1 MSEEY
6 TIYLN
11 GTKISE
17 IWDDRDTAVTVA
29 RALAKYAPEM
39 TDEVEIFC
47 HIYELGITAF
57 GIVFLNQSVA
67 F

>member
-47 HIYELGITAF
+47 HIYELGDDGLWYSA
-57 GIVFLNQSVA
+57 LNQSVA